1 MVLLIALI
9 ALAGAGFFFSHVSGT
24 YGRADIASLIS
35 GQAGGS
41 ALAQRTD
48 LTTTAIRPASEADQV
63 SAAGNIELSGQRP
76 VVLRADGI
84 VSQVAVEVGDVV
96 AAGDLLVSL
105 PGHGRPG
112 VGGEAGRAEPGQ
124 CPGAVKR
131 TLERPAPATPS
142 DGRPR
147 SAWNKPS
154 LT

>member
-76 VVLRADGI
+76 VVLRADG

-105 PGHGRPG
+105 DT
-112 VGGEAGRAEPGQ
+112 AD
-124 CPGAVKR
+124 
-131 TLERPAPATPS
+131 LEWR
-142 DGRPR
+142 
-147 SAWNKPS
+147 
-154 LT
+154 